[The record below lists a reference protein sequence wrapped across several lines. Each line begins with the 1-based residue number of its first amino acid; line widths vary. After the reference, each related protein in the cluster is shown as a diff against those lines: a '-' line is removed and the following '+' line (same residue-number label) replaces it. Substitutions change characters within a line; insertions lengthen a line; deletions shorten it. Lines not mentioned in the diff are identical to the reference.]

1 MLIAAESHVSYTF
14 MTLMVE
20 AGDCSTTEKKKQA
33 TKQVSKVIKKISE
46 AETNVLIMSLTG

>member
-20 AGDCSTTEKKKQA
+20 AGDCSTTEKKKT